1 MTPSFHLTALLLSQ
15 QNRESLSGKSE
26 MIRLGTSMDPTM
38 DIKQTRDALF
48 SRADEQLAHAYAQ
61 IKSADEQLARMEAQ
75 LPREEREAPRSHSR
89 ESRDRPWLRGL
100 VGLLLA
106 AYIGAAAFVSQSSH
120 GDAVAR
126 WTPQLVS
133 ALTPPLPV
141 LFTQPNPS
149 SVQLAAAEPAP
160 PAQIAAHDV
169 TPTPVP
175 VSPEPPKSLQT
186 MARDLANVERE
197 IEQLKA
203 SQQQLA
209 SDNAKTIEQ
218 IKASQEQAAR
228 DIARNV
234 ELLKASQ
241 EQVAQLIARASE
253 QNLRPKTSAPQ
264 PQIAIG
270 TRKPV
275 ATPVSSHASAHPQ
288 APMQLRPEE
297 R

>member
-1 MTPSFHLTALLLSQ
+1 
-15 QNRESLSGKSE
+15 
-26 MIRLGTSMDPTM
+26 MITLGASMDPTM
-38 DIKQTRDALF
+38 DTKQTRDALL
-48 SRADEQLAHAYAQ
+48 SRADEQLAHAYEQ
-61 IKSADEQLARMEAQ
+61 IKSADEQLALMEAELARQ
-75 LPREEREAPRSHSR
+75 EPEAPRPHSR
-89 ESRDRPWLRGL
+89 RSRDRPWLRGL

-106 AYIGAAAFVSQSSH
+106 AYIGAAAFVSQSSY
-120 GDAVAR
+120 GDTVAQ

-133 ALTPPLPV
+133 ALVQPLEKLV

-160 PAQIAAHDV
+160 PAQIAPHDV
-169 TPTPVP
+169 TPTAVP
-175 VSPEPPKSLQT
+175 VSPEPATLLQT

-197 IEQLKA
+197 IEQLRA
-203 SQQQLA
+203 SQQLLA
-209 SDNAKTIEQ
+209 SDNAKAIEQ

-253 QNLRPKTSAPQ
+253 QNLRPRTSTPQ
-264 PQIAIG
+264 PQVAIG

-275 ATPVSSHASAHPQ
+275 PTPVSSRAGAHPQ
-288 APMQLRPEE
+288 APMPLRPEE

>member
-1 MTPSFHLTALLLSQ
+1 
-15 QNRESLSGKSE
+15 
-26 MIRLGTSMDPTM
+26 MIRLGASMDPTM

-48 SRADEQLAHAYAQ
+48 SRADEQLAHAYEQ

-75 LPREEREAPRSHSR
+75 LPRQEREAPRSHSR
-89 ESRDRPWLRGL
+89 RSRNRPWLRGL

-106 AYIGAAAFVSQSSH
+106 AYIGAAAFVSQSSY

-133 ALTPPLPV
+133 ALTQPLEKLV

-160 PAQIAAHDV
+160 PAQIAPHDV
-169 TPTPVP
+169 TPTAVP
-175 VSPEPPKSLQT
+175 VSPEPAKLLQT

-209 SDNAKTIEQ
+209 SDNAKSIEQ

-228 DIARNV
+228 DVARNV

-241 EQVAQLIARASE
+241 EQVARLIARASE

-264 PQIAIG
+264 PQVALG

-275 ATPVSSHASAHPQ
+275 PTPVSSHASAHPQ
-288 APMQLRPEE
+288 APVQLRPEE

>member
-1 MTPSFHLTALLLSQ
+1 
-15 QNRESLSGKSE
+15 
-26 MIRLGTSMDPTM
+26 MDPTM
-38 DIKQTRDALF
+38 DIKQTRDALS

-75 LPREEREAPRSHSR
+75 LPREEREAPRSRSR
-89 ESRDRPWLRGL
+89 QSRDRPWLRGL

-126 WTPQLVS
+126 WAPQLVS
-133 ALTPPLPV
+133 ALTLPLLV
-141 LFTQPNPS
+141 LFTQRNPS
-149 SVQLAAAEPAP
+149 SVELAAAEPEP
-160 PAQIAAHDV
+160 PAQIAPHDV
-169 TPTPVP
+169 TPTAVP
-175 VSPEPPKSLQT
+175 VSPEPAKLLQT
-186 MARDLANVERE
+186 MARDLANAERE

-203 SQQQLA
+203 SQQQAA
-209 SDNAKTIEQ
+209 S
-218 IKASQEQAAR
+218 